1 MKKKVTCHWAKWYSA
16 MPSSR
21 LPIQLWFHTISVT
34 KFEQETSLV
43 GRDQLGLWIVQAH
56 NRSKFF
62 NLLPRS
68 DSWHMSGRRVQKMLT
83 TIKLML
89 RQQTPQG
96 KSIKK
101 KQEWGETK
109 EQPEGEVHRKQLC
122 ANIFFFNFSQKSLL
136 SESIRY
142 LHCKLYWLV

>member
-1 MKKKVTCHWAKWYSA
+1 
-16 MPSSR
+16 
-21 LPIQLWFHTISVT
+21 
-34 KFEQETSLV
+34 
-43 GRDQLGLWIVQAH
+43 
-56 NRSKFF
+56 
-62 NLLPRS
+62 
-68 DSWHMSGRRVQKMLT
+68 MLT
-83 TIKLML
+83 TIKLMS